1 MINSAS
7 LRQLAQDYYEGR
19 IDRAYYVEQRR
30 HVIESL
36 VGGHAY
42 REPSPGATDAG
53 LFQISGEA
61 APDSTDLA
69 NALANRDSD
78 PLLTENTLPD
88 QLVVDP
94 HITAP
99 MDGNRAETLAEPGSA
114 DESGVGGMQEMA
126 EAHSPLDE
134 VNSKEAKP
142 SLLRTTLLLF
152 LLLLTAWYLWQQQ

>member
-1 MINSAS
+1 MINSSS

-94 HITAP
+94 HITTP
-99 MDGNRAETLAEPGSA
+99 MDGNRAETLAEPGTA
-114 DESGVGGMQEMA
+114 DESAVGDTQDMT

-134 VNSKEAKP
+134 VNSKDTKGS
-142 SLLRTTLLLF
+142 SLRPILLLF
-152 LLLLTAWYLWQQQ
+152 LVLLAAWYLWQQ